1 MEACEPLQGETPNFE
16 EKTINI
22 KGDKYKYS
30 ITKMVKENG
39 IIIKLSEVKPKKNI
53 TFTYEALRDKVIKD
67 IKILYIYENIDEMI
81 KTLNDIFNKG
91 KITVEEKDNK
101 YIMKIDVSV
110 LEKLSEYE
118 IELEKHEPNE
128 KQPKILLKLKEIDNK
143 YKELKEEINNLKN
156 NNLAFNEED
165 KKKFVKEIKEE
176 LDIKEYVKELL
187 KDKDIIN
194 MLFKEFEARLSNKNI
209 NKEEIKFNKGY
220 NEIIDEKIEEPINE
234 IIKDKN
240 LSNADKKVLKDDN
253 VNKIKEDINKIKNQN
268 ENHDNEY
275 INKSVNININNNKN
289 KFEDFEI
296 IKKEKNSNNINQKSM
311 MNIHPKDKDEI
322 NLSFIKTIHFG
333 IKCNKCG
340 TLPIIGY
347 RYKCPIC
354 KSYNLCQDCEE
365 RNSETCEHPHDFI
378 KMRNQEKQI
387 KDYKYEILDKDQ
399 DKTFYIDND
408 NNNDIKY
415 ELIIKNNGK
424 LDFPGNKRTKFIINS
439 NKNKEI
445 IKEIFIDEL
454 KIGDTKKIIIIIPRN
469 KIKLGEMKFK
479 LNLNIDGINCG
490 NPINLTLMVK
500 SKKVEEFRK
509 EFNLKENEYDDD
521 RLLIAL
527 QKFKFSTAEAFD
539 SLFS

>member
-1 MEACEPLQGETPNFE
+1 MEACEPIQGETPNFE

-22 KGDKYKYS
+22 KRDKYKYS

-340 TLPIIGY
+340 ALPIIGY

-354 KSYNLCQDCEE
+354 KDYNLCQDCEE

-387 KDYKYEILDKDQ
+387 KDYKYEILDKNQ
-399 DKTFYIDND
+399 DKIFYIDYD
-408 NNNDIKY
+408 NINDIKY